1 MMSSVLNPHVHLQFL
16 TACALVAW
24 TGTVCLGG
32 RIRCAP
38 PCAGGG
44 RECREIEMVGET
56 VHRT

>member
-1 MMSSVLNPHVHLQFL
+1 MMSSVVDPHVHLQFL

-24 TGTVCLGG
+24 TVCLGG

>member
-16 TACALVAW
+16 IACALVAW
-24 TGTVCLGG
+24 TVCLGG